1 MAKLVALD
9 AGHGINTAGKR
20 TPDNEREWSFNN
32 QVLLAAQ
39 KRLAEYEDVKVLRL
53 DDPTGKTDVP
63 LIDRTNKAN
72 KAKADVLVSIHHN
85 ANTGKWGNWTGTE
98 TFTYTP
104 ASANP
109 KSVALA
115 KAVHPKLVKAMG
127 LNDRGLKAADFHMVR
142 ESKMPAILTEGGYMD
157 SVVDIKAL
165 RSDARLKLAG
175 IAIADGVAAYLG
187 LKLKA
192 VEKPKPTP
200 TKPKP
205 APTQSEAL
213 KPVAK
218 DDMYRVKVEGKQVGA
233 YASDQNVLEQI
244 EKALKGDKKKI
255 EVERV

>member
-1 MAKLVALD
+1 MTKLVALD

-32 QVLLAAQ
+32 EVLLAAK
-39 KRLAEYEDVKVLRL
+39 KRLADYEGVEVLRL

-63 LIDRTNKAN
+63 LLDRTNKAN

-85 ANTGKWGNWTGTE
+85 ANTGKWGSWTGTE

-104 ASANP
+104 ASENP

-115 KAVHPKLVKAMG
+115 KAVHSKLVKAMG
-127 LNDRGLKAADFHMVR
+127 LKDRGLKAADFHMVR
-142 ESKMPAILTEGGYMD
+142 ESNMPAILTEGGYMD

-165 RSDARLKLAG
+165 RSDARLKAAG
-175 IAIADGVAAYLG
+175 VAIADGAAAYLG

-192 VEKPKPTP
+192 VEKPKPTQ
-200 TKPKP
+200 TKPAASKP
-205 APTQSEAL
+205 TAQ
-213 KPVAK
+213 
-218 DDMYRVKVEGKQVGA
+218 DDMYRVKVDGKQIGA
-233 YASDQNVLEQI
+233 YASDQNVLEQV
-244 EKALKGDKKKI
+244 EKALKSDKKKV